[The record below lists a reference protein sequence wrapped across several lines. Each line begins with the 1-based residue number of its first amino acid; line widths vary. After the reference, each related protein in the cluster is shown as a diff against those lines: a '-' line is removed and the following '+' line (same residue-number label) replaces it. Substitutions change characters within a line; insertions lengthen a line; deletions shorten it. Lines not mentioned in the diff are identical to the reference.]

1 MTTASV
7 TERWAEQW
15 TRDGFL
21 PVIDVL
27 TPEEAR
33 QCRQAFD
40 GLERE
45 VGRDTAEVRILDRHL
60 DVESVWRL
68 ASHPRVLEAVE
79 AVLGPDVM
87 LLASNF
93 FCKYPAD
100 ERGERFVAWHQD
112 VTYWGLEPPRAIT
125 AWIAIDDADVENG
138 CMSVIPGSHRLGF
151 LEHSK
156 SDRAG
161 NLLSVNQEV
170 PDALFDE
177 RRAVSMPLRA
187 GQASL
192 HDGMLLHGSHPNRS
206 SRRRCGLAVRFTT
219 PDVRQV
225 SPNSVR
231 GYYRPVLVRGIDRH
245 GHFPPV
251 EVPWRT

>member
-1 MTTASV
+1 MTTTATLS
-7 TERWAEQW
+7 EQW
-15 TRDGFL
+15 VERGFL
-21 PVIDVL
+21 PVVDVL
-27 TPEEAR
+27 THDEANR
-33 QCRQAFD
+33 CRASFD
-40 GLERE
+40 TLERE
-45 VGRDTAEVRILDRHL
+45 VGPETAEVRILDRHL
-60 DVESVWRL
+60 DVEFVWRL
-68 ASHPRVLEAVE
+68 ATHLRVLDPVE
-79 AVLGPDVM
+79 AVLGPDIL

-93 FCKYPAD
+93 FCKYPAE

-138 CMSVIPGSHRLGF
+138 CMSVIPGSHRLGI
-151 LEHSK
+151 LMHGK

-161 NLLSVNQEV
+161 NLLSINQEV
-170 PDALFDE
+170 PDGLVDE
-177 RRAVSMPLRA
+177 ARAVSMPLRA
-187 GQASL
+187 GQMSL

-206 SRRRCGLAVRFTT
+206 RRRRSGLAVRFTT

-225 SPNSVR
+225 APNSLR

-251 EVPWRT
+251 EVPWRR